1 MRRTLFSLAG
11 AAALALTLTA
21 CGDSDD
27 GGSNDTA
34 SCTTPDS
41 SVTVGAQDAL
51 KFDAD
56 SYEADAGCVEIT
68 YTNEG
73 SVAHTLLI
81 KGESGFKLSVG
92 DTDTG
97 TIELAAGDYTVFC
110 DIAGHEA
117 AGMKADLTVS

>member
-1 MRRTLFSLAG
+1 MRRTLLSLAG
-11 AAALALTLTA
+11 AAALAVTLTA
-21 CGDSDD
+21 CGDSGDD
-27 GGSNDTA
+27 SA
-34 SCTTPDS
+34 SSDDCTTSS
-41 SVTVGAQDAL
+41 SVNVRAEDAL

-56 SYEADAGCVEIT
+56 SYEADAGCVELT
-68 YTNEG
+68 YTNGG

-81 KGESGFKLSVG
+81 KGKSGFKLSIG

-97 TIELAAGDYTVFC
+97 TIELEPGSYTLFC

>member
-1 MRRTLFSLAG
+1 MRRTLLSLAG
-11 AAALALTLTA
+11 SAALVITLTA

-27 GGSNDTA
+27 GGTNDTA
-34 SCTTPDS
+34 SCTTSDS
-41 SVTVGAQDAL
+41 SLTVGAQDAL

-68 YTNEG
+68 YANEG

-81 KGESGFKLSVG
+81 KGKSGFKLSVG

-97 TIELAAGDYTVFC
+97 SIELTPGDYVLFC

-117 AGMKADLTVS
+117 AGMEADLTVS

>member
-11 AAALALTLTA
+11 TAALAITLTA

-27 GGSNDTA
+27 GGGDDTA
-34 SCTTPDS
+34 GCTTPDS
-41 SVTVGAQDAL
+41 SITVGAQDAL

-81 KGESGFKLSVG
+81 KGKSGFKLSVG

-97 TIELAAGDYTVFC
+97 TIELAAGDYIVFC

-117 AGMKADLTVS
+117 AGMTADLTVA

>member
-1 MRRTLFSLAG
+1 MRRTLLSLAG
-11 AAALALTLTA
+11 AAALAVTLTA
-21 CGDSDD
+21 CGDSGDD
-27 GGSNDTA
+27 SA
-34 SCTTPDS
+34 SSSDCATTSS

-56 SYEADAGCVEIT
+56 SYEADAGCVELT

-81 KGESGFKLSVG
+81 KGKSGFKLSIG
-92 DTDTG
+92 QTDTG
-97 TIELAAGDYTVFC
+97 TIELEPGTYTLFC

-117 AGMKADLTVS
+117 AGMEADLIVS